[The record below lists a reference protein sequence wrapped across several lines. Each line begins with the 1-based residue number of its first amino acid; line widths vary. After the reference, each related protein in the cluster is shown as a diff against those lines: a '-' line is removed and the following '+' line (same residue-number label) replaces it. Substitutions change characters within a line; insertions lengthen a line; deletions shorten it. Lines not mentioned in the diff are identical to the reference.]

1 MSRTLEERLASM
13 EHELQQLR
21 DRQQILDCIARN
33 ARGCDRHDET
43 MINNSYY
50 ADGIDEHGG
59 QTINT
64 GTEYGAW
71 ANEVHTRGS
80 LQNMHHITTHTC
92 EIDGDT
98 AHAESYV
105 IGLFLNPDGIS
116 ARLLA
121 GRYIDRLERR
131 DGEWRIALRRCTS
144 EVMFSGDASVG
155 NSEYFRNMDFLRG
168 LRSPSDVS
176 YQRPLLLDQT
186 PAGHRWPRTM
196 DD

>member
-1 MSRTLEERLASM
+1 MDKLDYLMSRLDIIDCINRIARGVDRLD
-13 EHELQQLR
+13 R
-21 DRQQILDCIARN
+21 DIFRSGYHDDAILDFGTHIGSPEQHMDFFFDLHAR
-33 ARGCDRHDET
+33 A
-43 MINNSYY
+43 
-50 ADGIDEHGG
+50 
-59 QTINT
+59 QTRT
-64 GTEYGAW
+64 A
-71 ANEVHTRGS
+71 HTIC
-80 LQNMHHITTHTC
+80 NHTC

-196 DD
+196 ED